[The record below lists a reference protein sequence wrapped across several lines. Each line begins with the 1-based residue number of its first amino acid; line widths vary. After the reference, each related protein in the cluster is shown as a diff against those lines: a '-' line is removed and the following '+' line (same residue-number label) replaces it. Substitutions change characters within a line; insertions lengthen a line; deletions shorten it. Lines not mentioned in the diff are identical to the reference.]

1 MSSAIVTAVLMALML
16 LIVGSFVFSAWLA
29 RRRHMR
35 NLTQQEAEA
44 GPTTGRMMVMVQ
56 LMDGSVIGLENQIP
70 VNVTNKLPAVVP
82 SAHLSHS
89 WYNQRRT
96 IVSLGL
102 LLMLLIGV
110 LIQTG
115 AAGEVL
121 TTLTKN
127 ISSATAVQMS
137 GTSVQTAF
145 QPLPFSASARIVRV
159 DSAAADQYANQYEYS
174 VWSYS
179 SCSGISLEEVM
190 NSYGRHYIASDV
202 LQVEQNLGV
211 WDTYNGLTGGEP
223 GMAQAAAYFGFQTSA
238 HPPRTLQ
245 DLISTANKGNPVIV
259 GSPGHILVVKG
270 GDDTYVYLVDSAP
283 ANRTAM
289 TYAQFM
295 AFWDGFSVLV
305 LPPTHQ

>member
-35 NLTQQEAEA
+35 DLTQQEAEM

-56 LMDGSVIGLENQIP
+56 LMDGSVVGLENQVP
-70 VNVTNKLPAVVP
+70 VNVTNKLPVVVP

-121 TTLTKN
+121 TTLTQN
-127 ISSATAVQMS
+127 ISSATAAQLS
-137 GTSVQTAF
+137 GTGIQTAF
-145 QPLPFSASARIVRV
+145 QPLPFSASSRIVRV
-159 DSAAADQYANQYEYS
+159 DSAAADQYAN
-174 VWSYS
+174 
-179 SCSGISLEEVM
+179 
-190 NSYGRHYIASDV
+190 
-202 LQVEQNLGV
+202 
-211 WDTYNGLTGGEP
+211 
-223 GMAQAAAYFGFQTSA
+223 
-238 HPPRTLQ
+238 
-245 DLISTANKGNPVIV
+245 
-259 GSPGHILVVKG
+259 
-270 GDDTYVYLVDSAP
+270 
-283 ANRTAM
+283 
-289 TYAQFM
+289 
-295 AFWDGFSVLV
+295 
-305 LPPTHQ
+305 

>member
-35 NLTQQEAEA
+35 DLTQQEAEM

-56 LMDGSVIGLENQIP
+56 LMDGSVVGLENQVP

-127 ISSATAVQMS
+127 ISSTTAVQMS
-137 GTSVQTAF
+137 GASVQTAF

-223 GMAQAAAYFGFQTSA
+223 GMAKAAAYFGFQTSA
-238 HPPRTLQ
+238 NPPRTLK
-245 DLISTANKGNPVIV
+245 DLISTANKGTPVIV